1 MFKPSSVEIVAR
13 RLYLCSRFKDFTL
26 DRMREQD
33 VDLEIKLR
41 PELPPGMFGVSHMA
55 SGDGPVKPSYQRF
68 LSGNFYETVNFNY
81 TQMGCPQEEI
91 EKIKTQFEDFKFL
104 LFCGRGQFGSVWL
117 VEDFWGQIVA
127 LKLIH
132 KNSVRELETEK
143 EGLAAYREKISNF
156 EHLIEIYEIGET
168 EDFFYYTMEAAYS
181 VSDEYYVPITLARLQ
196 KHFFFYSS
204 DCVNISLDIL
214 NGLKELHSNDLAHRD
229 IKPENIVLIDNKIK
243 IGDISLISRQSKKSY
258 AGTELFIPQDM
269 NNIPR
274 EQFGVSCD
282 LFAAGKVLYSL
293 LANEEDIARFPQI
306 SREILQDIP
315 AKKLNL
321 IINKACDPAYRN
333 RFASAYEFIQALK
346 QIEIYGCVPNA
357 D

>member
-1 MFKPSSVEIVAR
+1 MMENCTLKYDVGSQIGDYTLLAHCGKGAYGMVFLAENSVTHQ
-13 RLYLCSRFKDFTL
+13 K
-26 DRMREQD
+26 
-33 VDLEIKLR
+33 
-41 PELPPGMFGVSHMA
+41 
-55 SGDGPVKPSYQRF
+55 
-68 LSGNFYETVNFNY
+68 
-81 TQMGCPQEEI
+81 
-91 EKIKTQFEDFKFL
+91 
-104 LFCGRGQFGSVWL
+104 
-117 VEDFWGQIVA
+117 VA
-127 LKLIH
+127 LKIIH
-132 KNSVRELETEK
+132 TFSQNFERELK
-143 EGLAAYREKISNF
+143 GLQQYQQICRGTN
-156 EHLIEIYEIGET
+156 LLQIYQVGKG

-346 QIEIYGCVPNA
+346 QIEIYGYFW
-357 D
+357 

>member
-1 MFKPSSVEIVAR
+1 MFKPESVEIVAR
-13 RLYLCSRFKDFTL
+13 RLHLCSHFKDFTL

-33 VDLEIKLR
+33 EDLKIEVRPKL
-41 PELPPGMFGVSHMA
+41 LQGMFGVSHMA
-55 SGDGPVKPSYQRF
+55 SGDGPAKPSYQRF
-68 LSGNFYETVNFNY
+68 LSGNFYDTVNFNY

-91 EKIKTQFEDFKFL
+91 KKIKTQFEDFTFL

-117 VEDFWGQIVA
+117 VEDFWGQIAA
-127 LKLIH
+127 LKLIN
-132 KNSVRELETEK
+132 KKSVKELETEK
-143 EGLAAYREKISNF
+143 DGLAAYREKISNF

-196 KHFFFYSS
+196 EHFFFYSS
-204 DCVNISLDIL
+204 DCANISLDIL

-229 IKPENIVLIDNKIK
+229 IKPENIILVDNKIK
-243 IGDISLISRQSKKSY
+243 ISDISLISGKSKKNY
-258 AGTELFIPQDM
+258 VGTELFIPQDM
-269 NNIPR
+269 NDIPR

-293 LANEEDIARFPQI
+293 LANEEDISRFPQI
-306 SREILQDIP
+306 SREILEDTL

-321 IINKACDPAYRN
+321 IINKACDPAYQN
-333 RFASAYEFIQALK
+333 RFASAFEFIQALNK
-346 QIEIYGCVPNA
+346 IEIY
-357 D
+357 

>member
-1 MFKPSSVEIVAR
+1 MFKPESVEIVAR
-13 RLYLCSRFKDFTL
+13 RLHICSHIKDFTL

-33 VDLEIKLR
+33 VDLKIELR
-41 PELPPGMFGVSHMA
+41 PELPQGMFGVSHMA

-68 LSGNFYETVNFNY
+68 LSGNFYDTVYFNY

-91 EKIKTQFEDFKFL
+91 EKIKTQFEDFTFL

-127 LKLIH
+127 LKLIP
-132 KNSVRELETEK
+132 KKSVNQLETEK
-143 EGLAAYREKISNF
+143 DGLAAYREKISNF

-168 EDFFYYTMEAAYS
+168 EDFFFYTMEAAYS

-196 KHFFFYSS
+196 EHFFFYSS
-204 DCVNISLDIL
+204 DCANISLDIL

-229 IKPENIVLIDNKIK
+229 IKPENIVLVDNKIK
-243 IGDISLISRQSKKSY
+243 IGDISLISHTNRKSY
-258 AGTELFIPQDM
+258 AGTELFIPQDV
-269 NNIPR
+269 NDIPL
-274 EQFGVSCD
+274 EQFGASCD

-293 LANEEDIARFPQI
+293 LANEEDITKFPQI
-306 SREILQDIP
+306 SKKMLQDTL

-321 IINKACDPAYRN
+321 IINKACDPAYQN
-333 RFASAYEFIQALK
+333 RFVSAFEFIRALAALSGS
-346 QIEIYGCVPNA
+346 EC
-357 D
+357 